1 MDSLPSCALTCL
13 ISAISNSTCSLT
25 DFDCICADTALNAA
39 LAPCIAGTCTIKEAL
54 TAQNYSYTTCAYP
67 ANENTTVYHVINIVG
82 IIVAIVSVALRIT
95 NRVVGGQTGL
105 DDYTIVAALLVAV
118 AIAGVG
124 FPLRTYGLGKN
135 IWSVP
140 FDHISETLKLFFVEE
155 NLYCVCIAFIK
166 SSMLLLYLRLFP
178 SKTLRLTV
186 FIALAI
192 TLSWGTATFLAQL
205 FSCAPINY
213 FWEKWDGEHEGH
225 CTSHNA
231 LLLAHAI
238 MNIVMDVVV
247 IAIPMPILWTLHMSF
262 EKKVGMCVMFA
273 VGIVVTVISIFRL
286 VEAVGFN
293 STTNPTK
300 DFVPVGMWSLLEI
313 DIGIMC
319 ACMPGIRA
327 LCKRLHAV
335 FSPKPLG
342 YETYEARS
350 RSKNS
355 GGSRELYAS
364 TSSAKQYSLSK
375 ASSAGVGGGLEG
387 GQFIRLEEVAP
398 GEGDCGADDDDDDRW
413 PLREEMGGGAY
424 SRSRSQSQSQS
435 KPQAQVHVHA
445 QGPPMTRQESMARRS
460 MGRDRESM
468 GMAQGWHTQY
478 AASPSPTRLKPPPL
492 TPTREGFGGN
502 GGGGGGGGLFGG
514 KKSRANSMH
523 FTWFRDGD
531 SSS

>member
-1 MDSLPSCALTCL
+1 MDSLPSCALSCL

-25 DFDCICADTALNAA
+25 NFDCICSDEPLNAA
-39 LAPCIAGTCTIKEAL
+39 LEPCIAGSCTIKEAL
-54 TAQNYSYTTCAYP
+54 TAQNFSYTTCDYP

-95 NRVVGGQTGL
+95 NRIVGGQVGL
-105 DDYTIVAALLVAV
+105 DDHTIVGALFVAV

-155 NLYCVCIAFIK
+155 NLYCVCISLIK

-186 FIALAI
+186 FITLAI
-192 TLSWGTATFLAQL
+192 TIAWGTATFLAQL
-205 FSCAPINY
+205 FSCSPINY
-213 FWEKWDGEHEGH
+213 FWKKWDGENEGH

-231 LLLAHAI
+231 LLIAHAI
-238 MNIVMDVVV
+238 MNIVLDVVV
-247 IAIPMPILWTLHMSF
+247 IGIPMPILFRLHMSR

-273 VGIVVTVISIFRL
+273 VGIVVTVVSIFRL
-286 VEAVGFN
+286 VDAVGFN
-293 STTNPTK
+293 STMNPTK

-327 LCKRLHAV
+327 LCKRLYAL
-335 FSPKPLG
+335 FFPKPLG
-342 YETYEARS
+342 YETYEQ
-350 RSKNS
+350 RSKQSKHS
-355 GGSRELYAS
+355 GSGTGS
-364 TSSAKQYSLSK
+364 KQYSSSK
-375 ASSAGVGGGLEG
+375 SSTGALESGNG
-387 GQFIRLEEVAP
+387 GQFIRLEEVSP
-398 GEGDCGADDDDDDRW
+398 ERERDRTRGSEEDCW
-413 PLREEMGGGAY
+413 PLRDTPPHT
-424 SRSRSQSQSQS
+424 RSHSHSHGHIRTHTQS
-435 KPQAQVHVHA
+435 PF
-445 QGPPMTRQESMARRS
+445 QGPPMTRQESTGRRS
-460 MGRDRESM
+460 MGRDRESL
-468 GMAQGWHTQY
+468 GITQGWHTQY
-478 AASPSPTRLKPPPL
+478 PASPSPTRLKPPPL
-492 TPTREGFGGN
+492 TPTRDTAGTGY
-502 GGGGGGGGLFGG
+502 GLFGG